1 MSWRT
6 VAGRASALPALLLP
20 GLHRDQQANA
30 LGKSGRVIRELC
42 LRSLFL
48 GRWPGGLLFGAFFM
62 ANDPV
67 TSPFTLTGRWL
78 YGIML
83 GILTVLIRA
92 LSGLP
97 ESVMFAILLMNAVT
111 PLIDGAVVNLSYRR
125 ATTKVRRLAA

>member
-1 MSWRT
+1 
-6 VAGRASALPALLLP
+6 
-20 GLHRDQQANA
+20 
-30 LGKSGRVIRELC
+30 
-42 LRSLFL
+42 
-48 GRWPGGLLFGAFFM
+48 LFGAFFM

-67 TSPFTLTGRWL
+67 TSPFTFTGRWV

-111 PLIDGAVVNLSYRR
+111 PLIDSAVVSIRHKR
-125 ATTKVRRLAA
+125 ATIKVRRLAA